1 MTTKYYQIHKERL
14 QKKHVRDIKTFLS
27 EKKTKGK
34 DFTEEEKEKKR
45 QYYLDCNMNL
55 SFE

>member
-14 QKKHVRDIKTFLS
+14 HKKHVRDIKTFLK

-45 QYYLDCNMNL
+45 QYYLDCNMSL